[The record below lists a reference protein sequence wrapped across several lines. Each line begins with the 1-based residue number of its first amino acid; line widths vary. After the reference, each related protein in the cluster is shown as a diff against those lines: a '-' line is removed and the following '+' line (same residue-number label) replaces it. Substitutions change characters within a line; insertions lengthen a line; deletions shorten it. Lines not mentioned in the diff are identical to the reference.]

1 MSNEEDNI
9 FQQLVDKK
17 KGPLSPKSMGVII
30 AVVAVILLLLGS
42 GINPIP
48 FVQVGAGERGVLL
61 KWKAVE
67 GTVLDEGLH
76 FIIPVVHS
84 VEIMDVTIQK
94 SQTEA
99 KAASEDIQ
107 ETRSVIALNYQI
119 DPLKANLVYQTL
131 RREVKSRI
139 IDPAVQEVVKAVTAR
154 YTAVDLITKRGLV
167 RAEIQ
172 DELKDR
178 LAAYNIIV
186 KDFAILDFEF
196 SEEFSKAIESK
207 QTANQLAKKAE
218 NDLKRIQIEA
228 KQKIESAKAE
238 AESLRLQKQNIS
250 KDLLELRKIEAQMKA
265 IEKWDGI
272 MPRVTGGALPF
283 VDAAQYSK

>member
-1 MSNEEDNI
+1 MSNKEDNI
-9 FQQLVDKK
+9 FQQFADKK
-17 KGPLSPKSMGVII
+17 KGPGSPKGMGVII
-30 AVVAVILLLLGS
+30 AVVAAILLLLGS

-67 GTVLDEGLH
+67 GTVFDEGLH
-76 FIIPVVHS
+76 FMIPVVHS
-84 VEIMDVTIQK
+84 VERMDVTIQK

-99 KAASEDIQ
+99 KAASKDIQ

-131 RREVKSRI
+131 RHEAKGRI

-154 YTAVDLITKRGLV
+154 YSAVDLITKRSQVG
-167 RAEIQ
+167 AEIQ
-172 DELKDR
+172 DELKTR
-178 LAAYNIIV
+178 LAAYHIIV

-207 QTANQLAKKAE
+207 QTADQLAKKAE

-283 VDAAQYSK
+283 VDAAQYAK

>member
-9 FQQLVDKK
+9 FKQFADKK
-17 KGPLSPKSMGVII
+17 GKTPGGNKALGIGI
-30 AVVAVILLLLGS
+30 AIAAVIFLMLGS
-42 GINPIP
+42 GANILP

-61 KWKAVE
+61 EWKAVE
-67 GTVLDEGLH
+67 GKVLGEGLH
-76 FIIPVVHS
+76 FIVPFVHT

-107 ETRSVIALNYQI
+107 ETRSVIALNYKI
-119 DPLKANLVYQTL
+119 DPMKAQVVYQTL
-131 RREVKSRI
+131 RHEAKRRI

-154 YTAVDLITKRGLV
+154 YSAVDLITKRGQV
-167 RAEIQ
+167 RTEIQ
-172 DELKDR
+172 DELKTR
-178 LAAYNIIV
+178 LAEYHILV
-186 KDFAILDFEF
+186 MDFAILDFEF

-218 NDLKRIQIEA
+218 NDLKRIMIEA

-238 AESLRLQKQNIS
+238 AESLRLQKQNVS
-250 KDLLELRKIEAQMKA
+250 KDLIELRKIEAQMKA
-265 IEKWDGI
+265 IEKWDGV

-283 VDAAQYSK
+283 VSADQYQ